1 MKSLSAESLPNV
13 HATDRMLQSGVAM
26 ARTRSLAWLAA
37 MQAPGEPA
45 GVLRISAAH
54 DAARWPGMLLP
65 GTYNGTMARALLGAL
80 PAAGSTETKA
90 LVGWLLAQR
99 RADGVFRIQGMRDD
113 TVFKKPDLAET
124 WGYIDFHVTNYSLG
138 AVACLAPGER
148 PELAFARRF
157 LDTTTLKAWLAER
170 DLRDPWLEGNNI
182 VNLGSFL
189 LLIRQH
195 GTTSDHD
202 AVHAALQVLFDWHD
216 RLQEPSTGFWGVGQ
230 HADPLRLLHA
240 MAGSMHNYHL
250 WYATGRSLP
259 YQARAVDYCLTQPP
273 RIHSACI
280 DVDLVDLLV
289 HASWQIDHRRDEV
302 QQWLRALLPELL
314 AFQNTDGGFADVP
327 DGPGV
332 PPRRQ
337 DGWVGG
343 YEEPQGL
350 SNTFATWFRWI
361 AIAMVCECLWPDWSP
376 SGQRWGFRHM
386 VGIGYCQ
393 PMHLRSRTE

>member
-1 MKSLSAESLPNV
+1 MKSLSAESPQDTC
-13 HATDRMLQSGVAM
+13 ATGCTLQSDIAA
-26 ARTRSLAWLAA
+26 ARTRSLAWLDA
-37 MQAPGEPA
+37 MQAQGAPS

-54 DAARWPGMLLP
+54 DPTRWPGMLLP
-65 GTYNGTMARALLGAL
+65 GTYNGTMARALLGDL
-80 PAAGSTETKA
+80 PAPGSADNATLER
-90 LVGWLLAQR
+90 WLLAQR
-99 RADGVFRIQGMRDD
+99 RTDGVFRIQGMRDD

-138 AVACLAPGER
+138 AVACLGPAAR

-157 LDTTTLKAWLAER
+157 LDTTTLKAWLADR

-189 LLIRQH
+189 LLMQQH
-195 GTTSDHD
+195 GAAPDHD
-202 AVHAALQVLFDWHD
+202 AVRAALQVLFDWHD

-230 HADPLRLLHA
+230 HANATGLLHA

-259 YQARAVDYCLTQPP
+259 YQARAVDYCLTQPA

-289 HASWQIDHRRDEV
+289 HASWQIDHRRAEIH
-302 QQWLRALLPELL
+302 QWLRTLLPELL
-314 AFQNTDGGFADVP
+314 AFQNADGGFADVR

-337 DGWVGG
+337 DGWVKG

-361 AIAMVCECLWPDWSP
+361 AIAMIAECLWPLWSP
-376 SGQRWGFRHM
+376 TSRRWGFREM

-393 PMHLRSRTE
+393 PRHLRSIAQ